1 MNAVTIDPREQKYA
15 RRKRVNQMAV
25 GLALA
30 AMAFGLFWLAPV
42 VWLGLF
48 LLLRRADSP
57 REAALSGLAFG
68 LGFFLIGV
76 S

>member
-30 AMAFGLFWLAPV
+30 AMAFGLFWL
-42 VWLGLF
+42 
-48 LLLRRADSP
+48 S
-57 REAALSGLAFG
+57 
-68 LGFFLIGV
+68 
-76 S
+76 